1 MPPLCSVSPQPALVH
16 RIRSDVN
23 RIAPPKSFSLLLI
36 LSRSSR
42 HLQVLVFDVIV
53 MACFMPQYRSATF
66 PLALL
71 PLLVLDVFSIDKRGP
86 KYVPSILVSGIYHL

>member
-1 MPPLCSVSPQPALVH
+1 MH

-86 KYVPSILVSGIYHL
+86 KYVSN